1 MVNNKKSR
9 EDRNSEKSIGLIE
22 NRKSQIRGIALKERE
37 RREERRKDKR
47 PKKVLY
53 DRKSNIEIRV
63 KIEKFSKKF

>member
-37 RREERRKDKR
+37 RREERRKEKR